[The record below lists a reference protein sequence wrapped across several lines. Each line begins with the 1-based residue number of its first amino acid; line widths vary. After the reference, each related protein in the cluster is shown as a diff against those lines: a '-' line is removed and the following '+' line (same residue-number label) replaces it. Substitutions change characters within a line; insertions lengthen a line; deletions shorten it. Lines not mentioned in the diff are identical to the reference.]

1 MILPIL
7 RWPDVRL
14 SRPCAPAVPGPA
26 LAALAHDML
35 ETMYDAPGR
44 GLAAPQVGHLLR
56 LFVMDVG
63 WKEGPRDPLVVVN
76 PEILWL
82 SETRVTGPEGCLSIP
97 GPVTEIARAPEIRM
111 RWTDAL
117 GAPQEALLSGF
128 AAICAQHEY
137 DHLDGILTLDRLS
150 PEDRARAEAEV
161 VA

>member
-14 SRPCAPAVPGPA
+14 STPCAPALPGPE
-26 LAALAHDML
+26 L
-35 ETMYDAPGR
+35 
-44 GLAAPQVGHLLR
+44 
-56 LFVMDVG
+56 
-63 WKEGPRDPLVVVN
+63 
-76 PEILWL
+76 
-82 SETRVTGPEGCLSIP
+82 
-97 GPVTEIARAPEIRM
+97 ARAPEIRM

-137 DHLDGILTLDRLS
+137 DHLDGILTLDRLA

-161 VA
+161 IA